1 MDNVQTEPQ
10 TPVEAKTSGLAIA
23 SLVLAL
29 CGLFTFGLSAI
40 VGLILGIVGLSSINK
55 SAGQLKGAG
64 LAIAGIVISA
74 AGLVLIPLMCMM
86 VAILM
91 PAVSRARDRA
101 KTTMM
106 MARAKQLGLAVKMYS
121 DDNDGRLPPSETWPD
136 ALQPYIRD
144 SEEILRSP
152 FNSEAGRAWAMN
164 ANLETLNTRGGGNT
178 VLFFEAAYGSPPAG
192 GPELLPEEPR
202 GPRGYVVAFVD
213 YHVECVP
220 PERLDELVWEP

>member
-1 MDNVQTEPQ
+1 MDNVQTEAQ
-10 TPVEAKTSGLAIA
+10 TPVEPKTSGLAIA
-23 SLVLAL
+23 SLILAL
-29 CGLFTFGLSAI
+29 FSVFTFGLSAI
-40 VGLILGIVGLSSINK
+40 VGLILGIVGLSSING
-55 SAGQLKGAG
+55 SAGRLKGAG

-86 VAILM
+86 IAILM
-91 PAVSRARDRA
+91 PAVSRARGQA

-106 MARAKQLGLAVKMYS
+106 MARAKQLCLAVKMYS
-121 DDNDGRLPPSETWPD
+121 DDNNGRLPPSETWPD
-136 ALQPYIRD
+136 VLQPYMGD

-152 FNSEAGRAWAMN
+152 FNPEAGRAWAMN
-164 ANLETLNTRGGGNT
+164 ANLETVNTRGGGNI
-178 VLFFEAAYGSPPAG
+178 VLFFESAYESPPAG

-220 PERLDELVWEP
+220 PDRLDELIWEP